1 MLKVL
6 FFLPDLNGGGAQR
19 IALNFIKKLDRRRYA
34 IVLLLV
40 KNQGELFYQLPDNVE
55 IIDLGA
61 GKTLLSILK
70 LRKYIV
76 LHKPDIVFS
85 TLIRTHIALDIALM
99 GIKKRPFVIMRSPNS
114 PKLLLSNGQLG
125 LIMKIL
131 LDRAYRHSD
140 RIIAQTPEMK
150 HEIIRYHG
158 IKDQKIFVFIN
169 PVDTEL
175 IDQKILEGSNPF
187 NPNDIN
193 VVAAGRITKQKGFD
207 VLIEAF
213 QEVVSTN
220 SRFKLWIIGEDVVN
234 ERRILEALIDRLGLT
249 DHVFFLGFQQN
260 PYLFFYYCDLY
271 VLSSRWEG
279 LPNTVLENLYLKK
292 RVIAT
297 KCIPYMEQLIQHGE
311 NGLLVEVEDR
321 EGLTRAILTYD
332 LIDLRSIYYP
342 TTGTTVDELFN
353 YIGGRE

>member
-1 MLKVL
+1 MLKIL
-6 FFLPDLNGGGAQR
+6 FYLPDLNGGGAQR
-19 IALNFIKKLDRRRYA
+19 IALNLIKKLDRGHYSIA
-34 IVLLLV
+34 LLLV
-40 KNQGELFYQLPDNVE
+40 NKQGELFYQLPDNVE

-61 GKTLLSILK
+61 GKTLLSIWE
-70 LRKYIV
+70 LRKIIV
-76 LHKPDIVFS
+76 SHKPDIVFS

-114 PKLLLSNGQLG
+114 TKLLLSNGQLG
-125 LIMKIL
+125 LIMKIM
-131 LDRAYRHSD
+131 LDRAYRHAD

-150 HEIIRYHG
+150 HEIMQFHG
-158 IKDQKIFVFIN
+158 IKDQKIIVFIN

-175 IDQKILEGSNPF
+175 IDEKIRDGSNPF
-187 NPNDIN
+187 DPNDIN

-207 VLIEAF
+207 ILIEAF
-213 QEVVSTN
+213 QKVVSTN
-220 SRFKLWIIGEDVVN
+220 RSFKLWIIGEDVVN

-292 RVIAT
+292 RVVAT
-297 KCIPYMEQLIQHGE
+297 KCIPYMEQLIRNEE

-321 EGLTRAILTYD
+321 EGLAQAILTYD
-332 LIDLRSIYYP
+332 LIDLRSVFCYAM
-342 TTGTTVDELFN
+342 TGTTIDELFDC
-353 YIGGRE
+353 